1 MRPRYLILHCPAYLW
16 FVLDRHERRIV
27 ADEFATQEAA
37 EQYVATLVPEPKPKP
52 VRRWRI
58 VRDDEGVPVRLEF

>member
-27 ADEFATQEAA
+27 ADEFATREAA
-37 EQYVATLVPEPKPKP
+37 EQYVAGLPVEPERTWT
-52 VRRWRI
+52 V
-58 VRDDEGVPVRLEF
+58 VRDEDGMPVRLER